1 MPTPEPE
8 ICTGAVNATIIYYS
22 LTGNVR
28 DLAEAAAEGAA
39 KAGAEVRL
47 LPVHEAANEDLL
59 WADAVLFGTP
69 TRYGAMAA
77 ELKAFIDATGP
88 LWKAGRLAGRVYGA
102 FVSTAS
108 AHGGQETTLLSFL
121 TLFSHWGGII
131 VPPGFTDPIQFAS
144 GNPYGTSHVS
154 ARGSRPG
161 DTELGAARYQAAR
174 IVEITAALKAGGAGP
189 SA

>member
-1 MPTPEPE
+1 MPASAPEPD
-8 ICTGAVNATIIYYS
+8 TGAVNAAVVYYS

-28 DLAEAAAEGAA
+28 ALAEAAAEGAA

-47 LPVHEAANEDLL
+47 LSVGEATNDDLV

-69 TRYGAMAA
+69 TRYGSMAA
-77 ELKAFIDATGP
+77 QLKEFIDETGP

-108 AHGGQETTLLSFL
+108 AHGGQESTLLSLMTVFC
-121 TLFSHWGGII
+121 HWGGII
-131 VPPGFTDPIQFAS
+131 VPPGFTAPIQFAS

-154 ARGSRPG
+154 AKGSRPG
-161 DTELGAARYQAAR
+161 DVELDAARYQAR
-174 IVEITAALKAGGAGP
+174 RVVEVAAALKAGGAG
-189 SA
+189 AAG